1 MNILQ
6 AAILG
11 LVQGLGE
18 FLPIS
23 SSGHLLLSRIL
34 MGFTIDETGAYHMLD
49 ILLHVGT
56 LIPVLIVFWK
66 DWWAILKNPFKSKTL
81 LLLFIASLPTLLFK
95 VVFDDF
101 ITSCETGWFL
111 GASFLLTG
119 FFLLL
124 AETLSAHRKQYADQP
139 NFKHAIIMGCMQGVA
154 LLPGVSRSGSTLAGG
169 LLSGLNRKSA
179 AKFSFMMSA
188 PAIVGALI
196 IDGKTAI
203 EEGWVQDLTGGHPR
217 GGNQRLYRY
226 PFHAQ
231 PHQPCQPELV
241 RAVCGDSGCA
251 DSGTSADWLSGNGA
265 VRHSGHVWCGDEH
278 ASVLECVTIAW
289 AVRLWGGQPFLP
301 LAIRGAKCYNRIDIC
316 TLAWLCCAERTIAPD
331 ANVSPADLSP
341 ARTWAADHQRR
352 GRNAEPHPRPQREP
366 V

>member
-101 ITSCETGWFL
+101 ITSCET
-111 GASFLLTG
+111 
-119 FFLLL
+119 
-124 AETLSAHRKQYADQP
+124 LSAHRKQYADQP

-203 EEGWVQDLTGGHPR
+203 EEGAGFGARADAGGHPR
-217 GGNQRLYRY
+217 GGNQRLYRH
-226 PFHAQ
+226 PLHAQ
-231 PHQPCQPELV
+231 PYQPCQPELV
-241 RAVCGDSGCA
+241 RAVCGDSGRA

-278 ASVLECVTIAW
+278 ASVLECVTITW
-289 AVRLWGGQPFLP
+289 AVRLWG
-301 LAIRGAKCYNRIDIC
+301 
-316 TLAWLCCAERTIAPD
+316 RTAFFAPCH
-331 ANVSPADLSP
+331 P
-341 ARTWAADHQRR
+341 
-352 GRNAEPHPRPQREP
+352 GRKML
-366 V
+366 